1 MSAYYY
7 DNYAPQGWVKYDDDA
22 GAISNRLSV
31 SLSVL
36 FSGLKIQA

>member
-7 DNYAPQGWVKYDDDA
+7 DNYAPQGWVNYDNA